1 MMLVLKT
8 LGKQSQENFSHLT
21 DEPVIKYINNLNK
34 SAKKRDMTEMFPEID
49 KNLVNILENFL

>member
-8 LGKQSQENFSHLT
+8 LGNQSQENFSHLT

-34 SAKKRDMTEMFPEID
+34 SAKKRDMTAIFPEIGKD
-49 KNLVNILENFL
+49 LLNILENLL